1 MRFWSSRWR
10 CGGRDDPLVL
20 DGAPD
25 AFMSEVARRVAPP
38 EFEDDEGTAVSNL
51 TNILYLI
58 GSLCFLA
65 GSIANFVR

>member
-1 MRFWSSRWR
+1 
-10 CGGRDDPLVL
+10 
-20 DGAPD
+20 
-25 AFMSEVARRVAPP
+25 
-38 EFEDDEGTAVSNL
+38 VSNL